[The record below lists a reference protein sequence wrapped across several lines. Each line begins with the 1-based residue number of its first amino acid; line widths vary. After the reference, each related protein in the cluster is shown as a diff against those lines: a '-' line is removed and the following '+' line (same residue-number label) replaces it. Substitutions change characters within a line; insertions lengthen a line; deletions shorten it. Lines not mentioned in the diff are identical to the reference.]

1 MTLTPADST
10 TLLCEILML
19 KQLRDKKTAE
29 STLPKN
35 YVVRFFGAP
44 RVVNGFIEFQ
54 KQKSDPLRKACPDP
68 TPTTPNGDCL
78 HLHLVE
84 CVKFA

>member
-1 MTLTPADST
+1 MWYDPL
-10 TLLCEILML
+10 
-19 KQLRDKKTAE
+19 Q
-29 STLPKN
+29 
-35 YVVRFFGAP
+35 FFGAP

-68 TPTTPNGDCL
+68 TPTTPNGECL

>member
-1 MTLTPADST
+1 MAKLNRSSSGVPQTPPKVYKQSPSLQAAMTLIPADSP

-35 YVVRFFGAP
+35 YVFSSKGMIPYNSLELPELLMA
-44 RVVNGFIEFQ
+44 
-54 KQKSDPLRKACPDP
+54 S
-68 TPTTPNGDCL
+68 
-78 HLHLVE
+78 
-84 CVKFA
+84 

>member
-1 MTLTPADST
+1 MAKLNRSSPGVPQTPPKVYKQSPSLQAAMTLTPADSP

-35 YVVRFFGAP
+35 YVFSSKGMIPYNSLELPELLMA
-44 RVVNGFIEFQ
+44 
-54 KQKSDPLRKACPDP
+54 S
-68 TPTTPNGDCL
+68 
-78 HLHLVE
+78 
-84 CVKFA
+84 